1 MVGLS
6 EKLRERKTD
15 IFLYVCK
22 IRVKAAI
29 VIISEKHLS
38 RRHQRISS
46 PVSLAIKEN
55 YDF

>member
-15 IFLYVCK
+15 IFLYFCK

-38 RRHQRISS
+38 QRHQRISS